1 MGLAQPNTVGVNATI
16 SFTGKGV
23 LRFIAVTAGTVTI
36 KRSDTSTVLNV
47 YPVTAGSSH
56 ELNLFVDIN
65 GGTITTAGGAS
76 GVAVIC

>member
-1 MGLAQPNTVGVNATI
+1 MGLGNPNTVGVDSTI
-16 SFTGKGV
+16 TFYGKGV

-36 KRSDTSTVLNV
+36 KKSNTTTVLNV

-56 ELNLFVDIN
+56 EFNMFVDTD

-76 GVAVIC
+76 GVAIIC